1 MSRIEEGLVFPPT
14 LKDRIT
20 QGQHYLMFQS
30 YESKNAIESGAT
42 ISNICLYVPPNSLTT
57 SYGANYEGMNS
68 GALFAAAG
76 GTIQDAFERGSAS
89 AIGEALS
96 KVGIQGGAVGAGV
109 RALSKFVPGATNV
122 IAAGMGVAVNNH
134 MALVYQG
141 PREFRSHTFNFAF
154 FPKNDTEAKT
164 IREICEDFKNSMLP
178 RMVGAG
184 ASNGRLNSPFFKS
197 PRQWSIK
204 LMTDGGEN
212 QFIKM
217 FPKVKD
223 GQGNLRPMRHVC
235 TQMQVNHDPQSVVSF
250 HSDGSPVQTNL
261 RITLQELEFVTSS
274 DTVEADFE
282 RSIGKVDEQAARA
295 TIDAGLEQAKSGSR
309 LSKDGTRVIGGL

>member
-1 MSRIEEGLVFPPT
+1 
-14 LKDRIT
+14 
-20 QGQHYLMFQS
+20 
-30 YESKNAIESGAT
+30 
-42 ISNICLYVPPNSLTT
+42 
-57 SYGANYEGMNS
+57 
-68 GALFAAAG
+68 
-76 GTIQDAFERGSAS
+76 
-89 AIGEALS
+89 
-96 KVGIQGGAVGAGV
+96 
-109 RALSKFVPGATNV
+109 
-122 IAAGMGVAVNNH
+122 

-261 RITLQELEFVTSS
+261 SITLQELEFVTSS

-282 RSIGKVDEQAARA
+282 RSVGKVTDQLAQASARVTA
-295 TIDAGLEQAKSGSR
+295 ERRETQRQLSGIGNPPSQRVKTGLGGSAEFN
-309 LSKDGTRVIGGL
+309 L